1 MVRHVPIDLEI
12 KIAEEYIISERK
24 PIFMLKINSWAD
36 KKYRS
41 ALEETVS
48 KRKKITE
55 YLF

>member
-24 PIFMLKINSWAD
+24 PIFMLKINPWAD

-41 ALEETVS
+41 ALKKQLVKE
-48 KRKKITE
+48 RK
-55 YLF
+55 L